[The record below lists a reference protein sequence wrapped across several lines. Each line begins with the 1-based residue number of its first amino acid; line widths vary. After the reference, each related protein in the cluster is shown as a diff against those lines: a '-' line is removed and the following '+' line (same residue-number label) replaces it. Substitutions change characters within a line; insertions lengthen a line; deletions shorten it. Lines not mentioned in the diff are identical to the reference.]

1 MVAEAA
7 KPVHTQTEIGVIPKD
22 WEVRKLD
29 GNIDL
34 LTGFPFPSD
43 KYVSHGIRLLRG
55 SNIKR
60 GEIDWSEEITRYWG
74 EVTFQLQNYLLRE
87 GDLVIAMDGSLVGRS
102 FARLSKSDVPAL
114 LLQRVA
120 RIRSDKIVIGY
131 LKEWV
136 CSEYFTKY
144 CDSVKTVTA
153 IPHISPGD
161 IRNFVV
167 PVPPIKEEQSA
178 IASVLSNTS
187 VLIDSLNRFLE
198 KKRCIRQGALQELL
212 TGKRRLPGFREKWEV
227 KSFSKLFKFLN
238 TASNP
243 WADLSEDGDVGYVHY
258 GNIHATTSPFLDC
271 DAVDLPHIGQ
281 TRVVS
286 IPFIKNGDL
295 VMADASEDYAGIGK
309 CLEVCHI
316 GGRKI
321 VGGLHTFLLRGNKEL
336 LADGFKGYLQFIP
349 SVKAS
354 LVRLAT
360 GISVYGVSK
369 SNVKR
374 IEVLLPGIKEQ
385 TTIARVLA
393 EMDSDIAELEE
404 KRDKYRR
411 IRKGMIQQLLT
422 GSIRLRLR

>member
-1 MVAEAA
+1 MVTEA
-7 KPVHTQTEIGVIPKD
+7 VRSGYTQTEIGVIPKD

-29 GNIDL
+29 NNIDL
-34 LTGFPFPSD
+34 LTGFPFPSN
-43 KYVSHGIRLLRG
+43 KYVSYGIRLLRG

-60 GEIDWSEEITRYWG
+60 GEIDWSDEITRYWE

-153 IPHISPGD
+153 IPHISPRD
-161 IRNFVV
+161 IRNFLV
-167 PVPPIKEEQSA
+167 PVPPLEKEQSA
-178 IASVLSNTS
+178 IASVLSDTS
-187 VLIDSLNRFLE
+187 VLIESLNRLLE
-198 KKRCIRQGALQELL
+198 KKRCIRRGALQELL
-212 TGKRRLPGFREKWEV
+212 TGKRRLPGFREEWELKV
-227 KSFSKLFKFLN
+227 FSQLFKFLN
-238 TASNP
+238 TADNP
-243 WADLSEDGDVGYVHY
+243 WADLSEVGDVGYIHY

-286 IPFIKNGDL
+286 IPFIKDGDL
-295 VMADASEDYAGIGK
+295 VMTDASEDYSGIGK
-309 CLEVCHI
+309 CLEVCHVD
-316 GGRKI
+316 GRKI
-321 VGGLHTFLLRGNKEL
+321 VAGLHTFLLRGNKEE
-336 LADGFKGYLQFIP
+336 LADGFKGYLQFIS

-360 GISVYGVSK
+360 GISVYGISK
-369 SNVKR
+369 NNVKR

-385 TTIARVLA
+385 SAIAQVLA
-393 EMDSDIAELEE
+393 HMDSDITELEE
-404 KRDKYRR
+404 KRDKYLRLK
-411 IRKGMIQQLLT
+411 KGMMQQLLI

>member
-1 MVAEAA
+1 
-7 KPVHTQTEIGVIPKD
+7 
-22 WEVRKLD
+22 
-29 GNIDL
+29 
-34 LTGFPFPSD
+34 
-43 KYVSHGIRLLRG
+43 
-55 SNIKR
+55 
-60 GEIDWSEEITRYWG
+60 
-74 EVTFQLQNYLLRE
+74 
-87 GDLVIAMDGSLVGRS
+87 MDGSLVGRS

-153 IPHISPGD
+153 IPQISPGD

-295 VMADASEDYAGIGK
+295 VMADASEDYAGIVK

-360 GISVYGVSK
+360 GISVYGVLK
-369 SNVKR
+369 SNGKR
-374 IEVLLPGIKEQ
+374 IEVLLPGIK
-385 TTIARVLA
+385 
-393 EMDSDIAELEE
+393 
-404 KRDKYRR
+404 K
-411 IRKGMIQQLLT
+411 
-422 GSIRLRLR
+422 